1 MELAFGDI
9 ENGSIRRVS
18 ITKLKLITGSNHA
31 GLRID
36 EVLADFLTERLKRS
50 VSKAKVRKLMM
61 AGAVHLR
68 GQRARIP
75 SQGLLPGAEIEVH
88 VDVPRL
94 FGDATS
100 RDRPFEVTAGRILFE
115 DEDLIAIDKPYGLPS
130 QPTVDETRDNLFAAV
145 RRFLAKRD
153 GTAKPYLGAHQRLD
167 RDTSGVVLFTK
178 TRLVNAPVGEIFS
191 QHLGAKIYQA
201 LTSPPSAGLRKKLKR
216 EWIIKNYL
224 GRLPS
229 ASKRARYGA
238 VRTNGEFAET
248 AFRVIAEYPR
258 GLWIE
263 AIPTTGRTHQIRVH
277 LSEYGLPILGDDLY
291 GIRNAELNGSVQ
303 RLMLHA
309 SQLVFL
315 HPITK
320 HELSI
325 QSALPDDF
333 RHCLE
338 QFLPGSPKD

>member
-1 MELAFGDI
+1 MEFAFSDI
-9 ENGSIRRVS
+9 ENGSIRSVS
-18 ITKLKLITGSNHA
+18 ITKLKLITSSDHA
-31 GLRID
+31 RLRLD
-36 EVLADFLTERLKRS
+36 EVLADFLTKRLKRS
-50 VSKAKVRKLMM
+50 VSKAKVRKLIM

-68 GQRARIP
+68 GQRARFP
-75 SQGLLPGAEIEVH
+75 SLGLLPGAEIEVH
-88 VDVPRL
+88 VDLLRL
-94 FGDATS
+94 FGDSTS
-100 RDRPFEVTAGRILFE
+100 RDRPFEVTADRILFE

-145 RRFLAKRD
+145 SRFLAKRD
-153 GTAKPYLGAHQRLD
+153 GNAKPYLGVHQRLD

-178 TRLVNAPVGEIFS
+178 TRRVNAPVGEIFS
-191 QHLGAKIYQA
+191 KHLGTKIYQA
-201 LTSPPSAGLRKKLKR
+201 LTGPPSPGLRKKLKH

-224 GRLPS
+224 GKVPS
-229 ASKRARYGA
+229 KSKRARYGA

-263 AIPTTGRTHQIRVH
+263 AIPKTGRTHQIRVH
-277 LSEYGLPILGDDLY
+277 LSEDGLPILGDDLY
-291 GIRNAELNGSVQ
+291 GADNAELSRSVP

-309 SQLVFL
+309 AQLIFP

-320 HELSI
+320 DELSI

-333 RHCLE
+333 RRCLE
-338 QFLPGSPKD
+338 RFLPGSP